1 MSIYTCPMHPEVEQE
16 GPGAC
21 PKCGMDL
28 EAKLVSAAPGSGAS
42 YHPHEQENREESD
55 FKRRF
60 MISLA
65 LTIPVALIGMS
76 DMIPNMMPSTGIPPA
91 AWQWFQ
97 LIASTPVVFYCGAPF
112 FKRAWQSVLNAYPN
126 MFTLI
131 ALGTG
136 IAYLYSAFITIVS
149 STGGAAGATMHE
161 HGVYFES
168 AAVITTLVLLGQIL
182 EQRARRQTGDAIKSL
197 LELAPKQAH
206 LIHDCGEEREVAVG
220 DIAIGDKLRIKPGE
234 KVPVDGEVIEGESSI
249 DESMITGESI
259 PVDKS
264 IGAKVTGGTINGAGT
279 LVMVAERVGTETV
292 LAQIVQAVNEAQR
305 TQVPLQKLA
314 DKVAAY
320 FVPAVMLCSILT
332 FVAWCF
338 LAPQHALGF
347 ALSNAIA
354 VLIIACPCAL
364 GLATPMSV
372 MVATGRGAAS
382 GVLVRDAAVLELL
395 ASKVDTVVFDK
406 TGTLTEGKPKL
417 TSVACIPGFEEHDA
431 IRYAASVEAASEHP
445 LARAVVDAA
454 KSRKLDLLPHSAF
467 ESSSGFGVKATI
479 DGRQIAVGKLSF
491 LESLGTNTQAIVT
504 LESAALAEGKSTICV
519 SVDAK
524 AVAVLS
530 LEDTVKATSSDAV
543 KRLHELGV
551 KLTML
556 TGDNAQTAASIA
568 GKLGINDVVANV
580 LPTGKAAA
588 IQNLQDQGRVVAM
601 AGDGINDAPALAQA
615 NVGIGM
621 GNGSDIAVQ
630 SAQIVLVKGDLRGI
644 ARAIT
649 LGKSMLH
656 NMRENLIL
664 AFAYNALSIPIAAG
678 VLYPH
683 FGLLLNPMIAS
694 AAMSLSSIS
703 VIFNS
708 LRLKGANLSG

>member
-1 MSIYTCPMHPEVEQE
+1 M
-16 GPGAC
+16 
-21 PKCGMDL
+21 
-28 EAKLVSAAPGSGAS
+28 
-42 YHPHEQENREESD
+42 
-55 FKRRF
+55 
-60 MISLA
+60 
-65 LTIPVALIGMS
+65 
-76 DMIPNMMPSTGIPPA
+76 
-91 AWQWFQ
+91 
-97 LIASTPVVFYCGAPF
+97 
-112 FKRAWQSVLNAYPN
+112 
-126 MFTLI
+126 
-131 ALGTG
+131 
-136 IAYLYSAFITIVS
+136 
-149 STGGAAGATMHE
+149 
-161 HGVYFES
+161 
-168 AAVITTLVLLGQIL
+168 
-182 EQRARRQTGDAIKSL
+182 
-197 LELAPKQAH
+197 
-206 LIHDCGEEREVAVG
+206 EVAVG
-220 DIAIGDKLRIKPGE
+220 DIAVDDKLRIKPGE

-249 DESMITGESI
+249 DESMITGEAI
-259 PVDKS
+259 PVDKT
-264 IGAKVTGGTINGAGT
+264 IGAKVTGGTINGSGT
-279 LVMVAERVGTETV
+279 LVMVAQRVGTETV

-320 FVPAVMLCSILT
+320 FVPAVILCSVLT
-332 FVAWCF
+332 FVVWYCLVPPHSF
-338 LAPQHALGF
+338 GF

-406 TGTLTEGKPKL
+406 TGTLTEGKPKV
-417 TSVACIPGFEEHDA
+417 TSIACVKDYLAEDA
-431 IRYAASVEAASEHP
+431 IRYAASVESLSEHP

-454 KSRKLDLLPHSAF
+454 KERGMTLLPHSDF
-467 ESSSGFGVKATI
+467 QSSSGFGVKATI
-479 DGRQIAVGKLSF
+479 DGKQIAVGKLAYV
-491 LESLGTNTQAIVT
+491 ESLGANTQAIKP
-504 LESAALAEGKSTICV
+504 LESAALTAGKTTICV
-519 SVDAK
+519 SVDGN

-530 LEDTVKATSSDAV
+530 LEDTIKPTSSDAV
-543 KRLHELGV
+543 KRLQQLGV

-556 TGDNAQTAASIA
+556 TGDNAQTASSIA
-568 GKLGINDVVANV
+568 GKLGIADVVADV
-580 LPTGKAAA
+580 LPTQKAAA
-588 IQNLQDQGRVVAM
+588 IQNLQDQGRIVAM
-601 AGDGINDAPALAQA
+601 AGDGINDAPALTQA

-703 VIFNS
+703 VILNS

>member
-1 MSIYTCPMHPEVEQE
+1 MHPEVEQE
-16 GPGAC
+16 GPGSC

-28 EAKLVSAAPGSGAS
+28 EPKDVSSLSSVSSAAR
-42 YHPHEQENREESD
+42 PHESREDLE

-60 MISLA
+60 FVSLA
-65 LTIPVALIGMS
+65 LTIPMAVLSMA
-76 DMIPNMMPSTGIPPA
+76 DMMPMMPH
-91 AWQWFQ
+91 
-97 LIASTPVVFYCGAPF
+97 TPVVPLFELTACTIVVFYGGAPF

-136 IAYLYSAFITIVS
+136 IAYLYSAFVTAVS
-149 STGGAAGATMHE
+149 FANGQLQAGVHPPA
-161 HGVYFES
+161 VYFES

-197 LELAPKQAH
+197 IELAPKQAH
-206 LIHDCGEEREVAVG
+206 LIHDCGTEMEVLVS
-220 DIAIGDKLRIKPGE
+220 DIAVGDKLRIKPGE
-234 KVPVDGEVIEGESSI
+234 KVPVDGEVLEGESSV
-249 DESMITGESI
+249 DESMITGE
-259 PVDKS
+259 PVPVEKW

-279 LVMVAERVGTETV
+279 LVMSAQHVGADTV

-314 DKVAAY
+314 DKVSGY
-320 FVPAVMLCSILT
+320 FVPAVILCSVLT
-332 FVAWCF
+332 FVTWYFFSA
-338 LAPQHALGF
+338 QHSFGF

-372 MVATGRGAAS
+372 MVATGRGAKS
-382 GVLVRDAAVLELL
+382 GVLVRDAAALELL
-395 ASKVDTVVFDK
+395 GSKVDTIVFDK
-406 TGTLTEGKPKL
+406 TGTLTEGKPKV
-417 TSVACIPGFEEHDA
+417 TSIDCVAGHDEKEA
-431 IRYAASVEAASEHP
+431 LRYAASVESASEHP
-445 LARAVVDAA
+445 LARAVVNAA
-454 KSRKLDLLPHSAF
+454 KESKLDLLPPSSF
-467 ESSSGFGVKATI
+467 ESSSGFGVKAQV
-479 DGRQIAVGKLSF
+479 DSKQIAVGKISY
-491 LESLGTNTQAIVT
+491 LESLGISILPIKA
-504 LESAALAEGKSTICV
+504 LETSALAGARTTICV
-519 SVDAK
+519 SVDGDAI
-524 AVAVLS
+524 AVLS
-530 LEDTVKATSSDAV
+530 LEDTIKPTSSDAV
-543 KRLHELGV
+543 KRLRELGV
-551 KLTML
+551 KLVML
-556 TGDNAQTAASIA
+556 TGDNAQTASSIA
-568 GKLGINDVVANV
+568 DKLGITDVLANV
-580 LPTGKAAA
+580 LPGQKAAA
-588 IQNLQDQGRVVAM
+588 IQNLQDQSHFVAM

-621 GNGSDIAVQ
+621 GNGSDIAIQ

-649 LGKSMLH
+649 LGKAMLR
-656 NMRENLIL
+656 NMHENLML

-703 VIFNS
+703 VILNS
-708 LRLKGANLSG
+708 LRLKSANL